1 VRLKGIT
8 MLYLFSF
15 SFAVL
20 VIALFIN
27 LSEINPYQQEDATML
42 EQIEAQMRTSVS
54 ESEVWES
61 LELAA

>member
-1 VRLKGIT
+1 

-27 LSEINPYQQEDATML
+27 LSEINPYQQEDVPML
-42 EQIEAQMRTSVS
+42 DQIEARMRLSVS
-54 ESEVWES
+54 ESEKWDS

>member
-1 VRLKGIT
+1 

-27 LSEINPYQQEDATML
+27 LSDINPYQQDDLPML
-42 EQIEAQMRTSVS
+42 DQIEAFMRPTVS
-54 ESEVWES
+54 ESEEWASFEI
-61 LELAA
+61 AA